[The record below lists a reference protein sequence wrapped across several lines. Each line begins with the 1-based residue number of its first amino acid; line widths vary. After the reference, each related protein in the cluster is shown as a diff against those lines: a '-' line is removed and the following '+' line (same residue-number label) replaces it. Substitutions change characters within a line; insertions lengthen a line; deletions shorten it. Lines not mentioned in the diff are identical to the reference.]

1 MRREGGG
8 GRYFQGFPLFVP
20 GRVWGAR
27 PRRAGPPRPGKRGGG
42 GRGTRGRSRGGARGE
57 GGGVRRSSL
66 CWVRGRA
73 PVVELVLRGEGDV
86 LGVHVHLVD
95 RPRGPPVHRHRAR
108 RDARAPGGEPEPR
121 DGGRRGHARARAPPA
136 PREAARRE
144 AARAAASAAA
154 RAPARAGSP
163 GQRGSGPPR
172 VRCRRPARAD
182 GAADASARGRGRWRA
197 SCVPSAWARCECEWR
212 KTTGACAR
220 ADPAR
225 VRCSARTPAPE
236 PRGWRDGCHRDT
248 AKTWRTLRLAFE
260 AGRRI
265 RGRAVCGFSDWN
277 AGRSEKNVSEYCDWI
292 LNQRYTRDLEAREAH
307 EPGSER
313 AKV

>member
-1 MRREGGG
+1 VRREGGRREIFPGVPTFRSRTSLGCTTTTG
-8 GRYFQGFPLFVP
+8 GPSP
-20 GRVWGAR
+20 
-27 PRRAGPPRPGKRGGG
+27 PGKRGG
-42 GRGTRGRSRGGARGE
+42 RRSRYPGALSRRGARGR
-57 GGGVRRSSL
+57 GGEVRRSSL
-66 CWVRGRA
+66 CWVLGRA

-121 DGGRRGHARARAPPA
+121 DGGRRGHARARAPP
-136 PREAARRE
+136 PRRARRRG
-144 AARAAASAAA
+144 ARRRA
-154 RAPARAGSP
+154 RRRRRRRARPRGGSP

-172 VRCRRPARAD
+172 VRCRRPAERTAPRTR
-182 GAADASARGRGRWRA
+182 ARGRGRWRA

-225 VRCSARTPAPE
+225 VRCSARAPAPE

-260 AGRRI
+260 AKEDKRARGLRIFRLERRQ
-265 RGRAVCGFSDWN
+265 
-277 AGRSEKNVSEYCDWI
+277 K
-292 LNQRYTRDLEAREAH
+292 
-307 EPGSER
+307 
-313 AKV
+313 